1 LDSEADLGLDSEEG
15 PGLDA
20 EEGPGLDA
28 EAGLGLDSEEGPV
41 LNAEAVSGLDAEA
54 GPGLD
59 SEAGLGLDSE
69 EGPGSDMEAGPN
81 SITSARISK
90 LLKDGAD
97 AITIERLISA
107 HGKLLIERL
116 LKEMEECLAEIQAD
130 KQHPCQGSRWHE
142 LLQLFPSMFDHGE
155 PLFAKIGTLNNPE
168 SLEYADVWLVTDDDA
183 CRRAQ
188 DGKPF
193 PKPILICSDNNEMGS
208 PLDDFLDRLMDRFGE
223 TTIDVQDLMVKN
235 GGGPVRMDTPVVV
248 ERIKHPPPSLSN
260 DAPPI
265 NCLNLRGGLVPTN
278 KPRFLEG
285 QRFDLIPTLHNRL
298 DAGKRQTSTAGK
310 QIDSIEIGRT
320 NVDLHSCDSFGICA
334 TYGSWTG
341 FHIDQ
346 HSGTYLT
353 NYAGVKGWPIY
364 TGPFS
369 DDIKEEFA
377 EQGPYWIPSDKNH
390 IKVVLLLPGM
400 TLCMMPNENPVPH
413 APVTFPTCVMSG
425 GMFYDDLQLKNSL
438 KNLTWAISNPAVTN
452 EPVPWEFIAALHIL
466 QDLVLSNPRRY
477 GFSGDGCEAEITGI
491 FDRLRDALRC
501 NCASHDICMS
511 TMCSCLQSM
520 ARDHSCNELC
530 VCGGEDVAARGK
542 RRAKNA
548 IRRRGTKRIKA
559 GR

>member
-1 LDSEADLGLDSEEG
+1 MSNPANLAINIAPTCQHCGAHVVSLRHHLKILHVKCLSCQEVFFGIKWKQHAKKTRHDGQNIDTGHRRKQDVCRLGCTAKSIEKWARHERRPHYRCETCNTVFLERVKSWHIELKHHVTQVLDPKASPVLDSEVGPRLDSEADLGLDSEEG

-353 NYAGVKGWPIY
+353 N
-364 TGPFS
+364 
-369 DDIKEEFA
+369 
-377 EQGPYWIPSDKNH
+377 
-390 IKVVLLLPGM
+390 
-400 TLCMMPNENPVPH
+400 
-413 APVTFPTCVMSG
+413 
-425 GMFYDDLQLKNSL
+425 
-438 KNLTWAISNPAVTN
+438 
-452 EPVPWEFIAALHIL
+452 
-466 QDLVLSNPRRY
+466 
-477 GFSGDGCEAEITGI
+477 
-491 FDRLRDALRC
+491 
-501 NCASHDICMS
+501 
-511 TMCSCLQSM
+511 
-520 ARDHSCNELC
+520 
-530 VCGGEDVAARGK
+530 
-542 RRAKNA
+542 
-548 IRRRGTKRIKA
+548 
-559 GR
+559 